1 MNILETL
8 ILNDKLPYSVFR
20 DINRLSTICSL
31 VGQEENQSFF
41 DKIHNSLSVQVEPYE
56 PVIESFQSVLA
67 LAGKGASVDTSS
79 PLALV
84 SNQPKV
90 TSLSYNFDRYRASL
104 VLTRNQF
111 LVKIEDDA
119 SEILNIE
126 ATSISCQFQNLLD
139 QSNISKSL
147 KSTTKKLVYY
157 FINQL
162 IENAG
167 GYDDNLPQSSFK
179 LIPINRK

>member
-31 VGQEENQSFF
+31 FGQDESQSFF
-41 DKIHNSLSVQVEPYE
+41 DKIHNSCSVKVEPYE
-56 PVIESFQSVLA
+56 PVIDNFQRVLN
-67 LAGKGASVDTSS
+67 LAGKGASVDTSN

-84 SNQPKV
+84 SHQPMV
-90 TSLSYNFDRYRASL
+90 TSLYYNFDRHRASL
-104 VLTRNQF
+104 VLTQNQL
-111 LVKIEDDA
+111 LVKIEDDV

-126 ATSISCQFQNLLD
+126 VTSLSCQFQNLLE

-147 KSTTKKLVYY
+147 KSTAKKLVYY

-167 GYDDNLPQSSFK
+167 GYYDNLLQSSFK
-179 LIPINRK
+179 LIPIYRK